1 MFKVRSGKDLN
12 DLTSRQVMGLLVLAD
27 AINRA
32 KSANGEK
39 IREALLATD
48 IPGDKT
54 IMPWKRVKFDAMGQ
68 NNDCDPVLL
77 QYLKGKFVT
86 VFPPQG
92 AVAEAIWPMNKA

>member
-1 MFKVRSGKDLN
+1 M
-12 DLTSRQVMGLLVLAD
+12 
-27 AINRA
+27 
-32 KSANGEK
+32 
-39 IREALLATD
+39 
-48 IPGDKT
+48 
-54 IMPWKRVKFDAMGQ
+54 KFDATGQ